1 MKSFTEKRGETTL
14 DEIWVMQHQPVFTQG
29 RAGKSEHVLDP
40 GDIPVIPIDRGGQ
53 VTYHGPGQITAYLLV
68 DLKRMGLS
76 VRDLV
81 TTIENSIVDTLAEW
95 DIESE
100 PRADAPGVYVD
111 GQKIGALGLRV
122 SRGNTYHGL
131 NMNVDMD
138 MEPWRRINP
147 CGLSVPV
154 TQMQNMLAERP
165 SIEQVEQILV
175 QKLVHNLRYNEILPK
190 DEFPSGI
197 N

>member
-1 MKSFTEKRGETTL
+1 MKAFTEKRDETTP
-14 DEIWVMQHQPVFTQG
+14 DEIWVLQHQSVFTQG
-29 RAGKSEHVLDP
+29 RAGKSEHVLEP
-40 GDIPVIPIDRGGQ
+40 GDIPVVPIDRGGQ
-53 VTYHGPGQITAYLLV
+53 VTYHGPGQITAYLLI

-95 DIESE
+95 GIDSES
-100 PRADAPGVYVD
+100 RVDAPGVYVD

-122 SRGNTYHGL
+122 RRGTTYHGL

-147 CGLSVPV
+147 CGLGVPV
-154 TQMQNMLAERP
+154 TQMQNMLAECP
-165 SIEQVEQILV
+165 
-175 QKLVHNLRYNEILPK
+175 
-190 DEFPSGI
+190 
-197 N
+197 